1 MISNPPRSNCDRLRS
16 AEMSF
21 IPSTSGPSQI
31 QADLAQQ
38 REQELE
44 AKAERYAQLHPE
56 GEDQVRSPPA

>member
-1 MISNPPRSNCDRLRS
+1 
-16 AEMSF
+16 MSF

-31 QADLAQQ
+31 HADLAQQ

-56 GEDQVRSPPA
+56 GEDQVRSAGVIRRALRRVRAATGHRS